1 MRSAVSQQQWD
12 AVMLPD
18 MHVQYRGEE
27 DLRHV
32 MRLIDT
38 ELSEPYSIFTYR
50 CSLTSASSPWCNHV
64 NY

>member
-1 MRSAVSQQQWD
+1 MAGTHGHCS
-12 AVMLPD
+12 
-18 MHVQYRGEE
+18 HVQYRGEE

-50 CSLTSASSPWCNHV
+50 CT
-64 NY
+64 